1 MRASITGVGGR
12 FSRSTTPQGGQEDGD
27 QLKDGDCRHGAG
39 RDGAGHRAK
48 HGTAQ
53 PTPIRGQPKRRTQV
67 RGRIQ
72 ELVLKPF
79 TIFCEAAKSTKS
91 GISPT
96 FPSKTLTAV
105 VKYSGC
111 EAEATLN
118 KAEYELKAKFLS
130 PVTFNYHANGYV
142 EVGAGGTVKEGKLEG
157 AHEIEISVKGP
168 FKCTIDIPAGT
179 YPVNQINKPE
189 GDYEAV
195 KYTNKEETVEKGKA
209 PVIVK
214 KLEIT
219 SALTKMPYELEGEF
233 CEALPKTEYTNGTY
247 NGSLLAELKKGSI
260 GWE

>member
-1 MRASITGVGGR
+1 MRHLISTAVALTTLALAATPAIAQKTEPPNPHQFVGSPNVEPK
-12 FSRSTTPQGGQEDGD
+12 F
-27 QLKDGDCRHGAG
+27 AG
-39 RDGAGHRAK
+39 ES
-48 HGTAQ
+48 
-53 PTPIRGQPKRRTQV
+53 
-67 RGRIQ
+67 Q

-91 GISPT
+91 GISPM

-142 EVGAGGTVKEGKLEG
+142 EVGAGGTIKEGKLEG

-179 YPVNQINKPE
+179 YPVNQINKPQ
-189 GDYEAV
+189 GNYEAV
-195 KYTNKEETVEKGKA
+195 KYTNKEETVEKGNA

-219 SALTKMPYELEGEF
+219 SALTKIPYELEGEF
-233 CEALPKTEYTNGTY
+233 CEALPKTEYTSGTY
-247 NGSLLAELKKGSI
+247 SGSLLAELKKGSI